1 MREKVSSSCTD
12 TSLTFKTTRIEK
24 NREEQAREVAK
35 GGGQAATNAE
45 SIVLPQQEVGQI
57 KVVREEGLVHRKK
70 SCPCDQQTVGLMQ
83 RLRIER
89 WGHKK

>member
-35 GGGQAATNAE
+35 GGQAATNAE

-57 KVVREEGLVHRKK
+57 KVVREEGLMHRKK
-70 SCPCDQQTVGLMQ
+70 SYSCDQQTVSFND
-83 RLRIER
+83 
-89 WGHKK
+89 